1 MRWLSFFILAYVCL
15 GLQQGLAPAM
25 DFNGAIPDFV
35 LAAVVFVALFA
46 PRDTALLASF
56 ILGLLR
62 DLSGNGTLGLYA
74 FIYAMVG
81 MMVVGARWTMDR
93 KRHGMHFAM
102 VFLGA
107 VLAAIILAVHGWVH
121 PREHGV
127 KMPVL
132 PLFFSAVNSAIV
144 GVIMIA
150 ILQRIAWAFHF
161 RRDLRA

>member
-25 DFNGAIPDFV
+25 DFNGAMPDFV

-81 MMVVGARWTMDR
+81 LMVVGVRSMLDR
-93 KRHGMHFAM
+93 KHVAVHFA
-102 VFLGA
+102 VVLLGGI
-107 VLAAIILAVHGWVH
+107 LAAIVLAVHGWVR
-121 PREHGV
+121 PRENGV
-127 KMPVL
+127 RMPVL
-132 PLFFSAVNSAIV
+132 PLFFSAVDSAVV
-144 GVIMIA
+144 GLIMIA
-150 ILQRIAWAFHF
+150 ILQKIAWLFHF
-161 RRDLRA
+161 RRDSRA